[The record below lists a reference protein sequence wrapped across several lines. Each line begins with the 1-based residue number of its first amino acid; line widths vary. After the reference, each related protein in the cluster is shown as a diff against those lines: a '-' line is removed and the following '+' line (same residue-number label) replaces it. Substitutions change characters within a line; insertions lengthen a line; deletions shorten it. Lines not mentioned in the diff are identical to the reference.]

1 MSTATTFSYS
11 FLFPY
16 SPTKPTGGSK
26 LEMFSNVKSQIGGI
40 GGWLGSNIPKLRK
53 GENEAMVE
61 GQQDVPT
68 EGTATVTTDNP
79 PKEEDDNS
87 R

>member
-1 MSTATTFSYS
+1 
-11 FLFPY
+11 
-16 SPTKPTGGSK
+16 
-26 LEMFSNVKSQIGGI
+26 MFSNVKSQIGGI

-53 GENEAMVE
+53 GEEAAVE
-61 GQQDVPT
+61 GQVEPT
-68 EGTATVTTDNP
+68 AEDAPSVVTENP